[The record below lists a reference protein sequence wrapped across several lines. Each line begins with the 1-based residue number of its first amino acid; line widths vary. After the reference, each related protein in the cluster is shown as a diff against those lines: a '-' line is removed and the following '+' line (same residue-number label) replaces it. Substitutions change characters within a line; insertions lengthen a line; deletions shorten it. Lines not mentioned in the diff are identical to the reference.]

1 MSTLLVTGG
10 AGFIGSRFIDWVYRT
25 TKHDIVCVDKLTYA
39 ADKKRIADDIWES
52 ERFTFLETDIQDL
65 ALEDVPTFHYL
76 INFAAE
82 SHVDNSIADGS
93 PFIQSNIL
101 GVMNLLELVKERG
114 LQGFEKYV
122 QISTDEV
129 YGDFEDAVKG
139 AVETDPLHPSSYY
152 SASKAS
158 ADMLVIAAGRTFN
171 IPYLITRSCNNF
183 GLDQHPEKLIPTIIE
198 CLEKGEEVP
207 VYGDG
212 KQVREWIHVEDNVR
226 LIYLLMRT
234 EEDADIVNI
243 GSGFEYTNLEVIQ
256 KIGKAM
262 GVTPTLKYVADRLG
276 HDRRYSLDCSKL
288 QRRVSTD
295 WAFYCLEGTLEDWYD
310 KNR

>member
-39 ADKKRIADDIWES
+39 ADKKRIADDIWKS

-82 SHVDNSIADGS
+82 
-93 PFIQSNIL
+93 
-101 GVMNLLELVKERG
+101 
-114 LQGFEKYV
+114 
-122 QISTDEV
+122 V
-129 YGDFEDAVKG
+129 YGDFEDAAKG

-183 GLDQHPEKLIPTIIE
+183 GLNQHPEKLIPTIIE
-198 CLEKGEEVP
+198 SLEKGEEVP

-262 GVTPTLKYVADRLG
+262 GVAPALKYVADRLG
-276 HDRRYSLDCSKL
+276 HDRRYFLDCSKL
-288 QRRVSTD
+288 KRRVSAD